1 MEQAAKPRSG
11 RAGVELAPA
20 ATRRNL
26 EIRTAQDADIPA
38 IVDLARRV
46 YPGQLPYSTGQIRG
60 QIPGQSDLAART
72 PQSEPRTMRGID
84 SRIRLSLRPPLHC
97 MRERSKPS

>member
-60 QIPGQSDLAART
+60 QINAFPEGQFVVTYDGQIVGYAATFIIARSFSLPT
-72 PQSEPRTMRGID
+72 IWRGF
-84 SRIRLSLRPPLHC
+84 RLPN
-97 MRERSKPS
+97 

>member
-60 QIPGQSDLAART
+60 QIRLFRLADVALDANLEGATARKGTEPCGQRHTHAIVDA
-72 PQSEPRTMRGID
+72 IV
-84 SRIRLSLRPPLHC
+84 H
-97 MRERSKPS
+97 ER